1 MPLSLLLPKFPETY
15 LPKNF
20 TLLIAM
26 SRHCPQNLPEFDP
39 YSPSIHIADLRDFIY
54 WMNPHVIIPNN
65 FKLDD
70 YRKTAYKLLHPTEDR
85 PSRNRSSSS
94 AHARKNK
101 THPTSPKPQRTKEL
115 LVTDFDPDNPN
126 LQISDLKEFITHFN
140 PNAHITNKACLRDLC
155 EMARNLTIPTWGRSP
170 QPRRIGLSGTPQS
183 KPRLASPSPKPKEL
197 IGSFIT
203 KFNPD
208 DINLRISDLKEFI
221 NQVSPSTNIPV
232 RITLKELRAMAHEV
246 TYIPRG
252 CAPLSNTP
260 KPRNLREAL
269 LAAFDPNAPGMRIA
283 DLKEFITQ
291 LSPGTPIPTKV
302 RLGELREIACNLIQQ
317 RSKSAE
323 TSPRSIKEFN
333 PYASHIRKADLQEFI
348 YKNNPDS
355 RIPGNIML
363 AELREMA
370 DAIIHPQTVH
380 SQVSQPRCKIPQSN
394 SSYHVPS
401 NVTLVELKNMTYR
414 LIHPHRNLPQTSQD
428 QNKRPQSRA
437 GSPAQPGL
445 RSRSALPHLKS
456 IWNFDPYASHICKAY
471 LQEVI
476 LQIDPSCHIP
486 SNTRLSELR
495 DMVYRMIHPQ
505 SVPALASKATKKR
518 PQSRATSPACPGLRM
533 RSALP
538 ALKNINTFDPYA
550 SHIRKADLQEFI
562 LQIDP
567 SSHIPSNTRRAE
579 LRDMAYRMIH
589 PQSAPRHASNV
600 QASQSRASSP
610 AQPGHRTRSASPA
623 IISIKNFDPYA
634 PHVKKADLREV
645 IFQIDPCSHVPRNIG
660 LSALRD
666 LVYQMIH
673 PCTVNPQASNAD
685 KVPQSRAASPAQS
698 ELRLRSD
705 QLPSRSIKNFDP
717 YAPHINK
724 ADLREVIFQIDSNSQ
739 IPNNIRLAELRN
751 MAFRMIHPH
760 DSLPQEDFEFDH
772 FDPYDSNV
780 QLSHLRE
787 FIFKMDPNCHIPSDV
802 RLPHLCDL
810 AYRLLSPSIQ
820 ACPSAPAPSVNY
832 SSVRYPSTSRKS
844 QSPHR
849 VQFSDQH
856 MPFTGKQI
864 HSNVSSQKT
873 FTHDVEIGNE
883 YGQCSSGKSTA
894 NEDHNEISDESQ
906 ESNGSAGSKDNNNKF
921 EVSSDDLSDSSKSI
935 VQRGCLKK
943 QRLLKSQSSEAGT
956 PGTSKQK
963 TGSSI
968 HQQVII
974 DHSSSDHSSDPPT
987 YHCNRKRYFNRVPV
1001 PPDVEFMME
1010 TKGLEYGF
1018 TLSDE
1023 STTKSLHHSKPKIS
1037 HKSSNQ
1043 SKSSTS
1049 KAQNKKNNKQKTSSS
1064 IHQQVIIDHSSS
1076 DHSSDPSTY
1085 HCNRKHYLNGVPV
1098 PPDVEFTMETDG
1110 LETGSTLSNKSTTK
1124 SSHHSKPKS
1133 SHECPKSSHLG
1144 TDSIPCKVFPDLID
1158 FSGPNQFTT
1167 FPSSSNALLPAIR
1180 PSTSKIDQPPTL
1192 THNCV
1197 SSPLPFAP
1205 PRPPKPPALCP
1216 SQLDRV
1222 HQLPAVQSN
1231 FCFQSNE
1238 TIPESGVKIVDHN
1251 GFIKALFENPL
1262 QDQLTAKAHHLAI
1275 VKNVPSNLSEMPP
1288 VQDFLTTEKSNS
1300 LSSKCSAGNNT
1311 TIPTKLPT
1319 TMQHI
1324 DLPGADCQK
1333 NLFKPEENRENKKTN
1348 SLITN
1353 PMNVSL
1359 TEKQISGGQSRRSL
1373 EHPGPIKSM
1382 PKRPN
1387 VGLFATTNTNL
1398 EACELER
1405 QFPPHNE
1412 AVLQSHLHLESVP
1425 INFGEPTSFGIAS
1438 IQGSLLIAPAPIPIS
1453 KNTTTSLAIAP
1464 APIPISK
1471 SATANSIMSS
1481 NSIIHDKN
1489 LQQSSSLQSGNLDA
1503 FPAVLNPSVELE
1515 QPNTTLGI
1523 VTQSERLFKSDNV
1536 QLSASTIL
1544 THNPWATKKE
1554 FKPVPLT
1561 PPF

>member
-1 MPLSLLLPKFPETY
+1 
-15 LPKNF
+15 
-20 TLLIAM
+20 
-26 SRHCPQNLPEFDP
+26 
-39 YSPSIHIADLRDFIY
+39 
-54 WMNPHVIIPNN
+54 
-65 FKLDD
+65 
-70 YRKTAYKLLHPTEDR
+70 
-85 PSRNRSSSS
+85 
-94 AHARKNK
+94 
-101 THPTSPKPQRTKEL
+101 
-115 LVTDFDPDNPN
+115 
-126 LQISDLKEFITHFN
+126 
-140 PNAHITNKACLRDLC
+140 
-155 EMARNLTIPTWGRSP
+155 
-170 QPRRIGLSGTPQS
+170 
-183 KPRLASPSPKPKEL
+183 
-197 IGSFIT
+197 
-203 KFNPD
+203 
-208 DINLRISDLKEFI
+208 
-221 NQVSPSTNIPV
+221 
-232 RITLKELRAMAHEV
+232 
-246 TYIPRG
+246 
-252 CAPLSNTP
+252 
-260 KPRNLREAL
+260 
-269 LAAFDPNAPGMRIA
+269 
-283 DLKEFITQ
+283 
-291 LSPGTPIPTKV
+291 
-302 RLGELREIACNLIQQ
+302 
-317 RSKSAE
+317 
-323 TSPRSIKEFN
+323 
-333 PYASHIRKADLQEFI
+333 
-348 YKNNPDS
+348 
-355 RIPGNIML
+355 
-363 AELREMA
+363 
-370 DAIIHPQTVH
+370 
-380 SQVSQPRCKIPQSN
+380 
-394 SSYHVPS
+394 
-401 NVTLVELKNMTYR
+401 MTYTPPQILHQSR
-414 LIHPHRNLPQTSQD
+414 LIHPHCNIPQTSQD
-428 QNKRPQSRA
+428 QNKRPWSRA

-456 IWNFDPYASHICKAY
+456 IWNFDPYASHICKAD

-495 DMVYRMIHPQ
+495 DMVYMMIQPQ

-518 PQSRATSPACPGLRM
+518 PQSRATSPARPGLRM

-610 AQPGHRTRSASPA
+610 ARHGHRTRLASPA
-623 IISIKNFDPYA
+623 IVSIKNFNPYA
-634 PHVKKADLREV
+634 PHVKKADLKEV
-645 IFQIDPCSHVPRNIG
+645 IFQIDPSSHVPSNIG

-685 KVPQSRAASPAQS
+685 KAPQSRAASPAQS

-705 QLPSRSIKNFDP
+705 QLPSRSIKKFDP

-724 ADLREVIFQIDSNSQ
+724 ADLREVIFQIDPNSQ
-739 IPNNIRLAELRN
+739 IPNNIQLAELRN

-760 DSLPQEDFEFDH
+760 DSLPQEDFEFYH
-772 FDPYDSNV
+772 FNPYDSNV

-787 FIFKMDPNCHIPSDV
+787 FIFKMDPNFRIPSGV
-802 RLPHLCDL
+802 RLPHHHDL
-810 AYRLLSPSIQ
+810 AYRLSSPSIQ

-832 SSVRYPSTSRKS
+832 SSVWYPSTTRKS

-856 MPFTGKQI
+856 MPITGKQI
-864 HSNVSSQKT
+864 HSSFSSQKT
-873 FTHDVEIGNE
+873 FTHDAEIGNE

-894 NEDHNEISDESQ
+894 NKDHNGISDESQ
-906 ESNGSAGSKDNNNKF
+906 ESNGSAGSKDNKNKF

-935 VQRGCLKK
+935 AQRGCLKK

-956 PGTSKQK
+956 PGTSKVNKSNKSTANSNKLRFIRSRPQTNKFHKQKTSSSVHQEVIIDHPCSDHSSNPPTYHCNRKQYFNGVPVPPDVEFMMETKGLEYGSTLSDESTTKSSHHSKPKTSHKSSNQSKSSRSKAQTKKKKQK

-987 YHCNRKRYFNRVPV
+987 YHCNRKGYFNGVLV

-1010 TKGLEYGF
+1010 TEGLEYGS
-1018 TLSDE
+1018 TLSNE
-1023 STTKSLHHSKPKIS
+1023 STKKSLHHSKPKIS

-1049 KAQNKKNNKQKTSSS
+1049 KAQNKKNNKQKTSNS

-1076 DHSSDPSTY
+1076 DHSSNPSTY
-1085 HCNRKHYLNGVPV
+1085 HCSRKRNLNGVPV
-1098 PPDVEFTMETDG
+1098 PPDVEFTMETNG
-1110 LETGSTLSNKSTTK
+1110 LEYGSTLSNKSTTK
-1124 SSHHSKPKS
+1124 SLHH
-1133 SHECPKSSHLG
+1133 
-1144 TDSIPCKVFPDLID
+1144 I
-1158 FSGPNQFTT
+1158 
-1167 FPSSSNALLPAIR
+1167 
-1180 PSTSKIDQPPTL
+1180 
-1192 THNCV
+1192 
-1197 SSPLPFAP
+1197 
-1205 PRPPKPPALCP
+1205 
-1216 SQLDRV
+1216 
-1222 HQLPAVQSN
+1222 
-1231 FCFQSNE
+1231 
-1238 TIPESGVKIVDHN
+1238 DHN

-1262 QDQLTAKAHHLAI
+1262 QDQLTAKGHHLAI

-1333 NLFKPEENRENKKTN
+1333 NLFNLKKIEKTVETTN
-1348 SLITN
+1348 SLIKN

-1359 TEKQISGGQSRRSL
+1359 TEKQISGGQSKRSL

-1382 PKRPN
+1382 PKCPN
-1387 VGLFATTNTNL
+1387 VGLFSTTNTNL
-1398 EACELER
+1398 EACKLEH

-1438 IQGSLLIAPAPIPIS
+1438 IQGSLAIAPAPIPIS

-1471 SATANSIMSS
+1471 SATTNRIMSS

-1523 VTQSERLFKSDNV
+1523 VTQSERLFKSNNV
-1536 QLSASTIL
+1536 QLLASTIL

-1561 PPF
+1561 PLSEPCSKKSKFSTKDQTFHVNTTAIPSTIKLDKSKKSYK

>member
-1 MPLSLLLPKFPETY
+1 MPLSLLLPKFPEIY
-15 LPKNF
+15 LSQNF

-26 SRHCPQNLPEFDP
+26 LRHRPQNLPEFDP
-39 YSPSIHIADLRDFIY
+39 YSPSIYIADLRDFIY

-70 YRKTAYKLLHPTEDR
+70 YQKTAYKLLHPTEDR
-85 PSRNRSSSS
+85 PSRNY
-94 AHARKNK
+94 
-101 THPTSPKPQRTKEL
+101 TPKPQ
-115 LVTDFDPDNPN
+115 
-126 LQISDLKEFITHFN
+126 
-140 PNAHITNKACLRDLC
+140 
-155 EMARNLTIPTWGRSP
+155 
-170 QPRRIGLSGTPQS
+170 
-183 KPRLASPSPKPKEL
+183 
-197 IGSFIT
+197 
-203 KFNPD
+203 
-208 DINLRISDLKEFI
+208 
-221 NQVSPSTNIPV
+221 
-232 RITLKELRAMAHEV
+232 
-246 TYIPRG
+246 
-252 CAPLSNTP
+252 
-260 KPRNLREAL
+260 NLREAL

-291 LSPGTPIPTKV
+291 LSPGTPIPTKI
-302 RLGELREIACNLIQQ
+302 RLGELREIACNLIRQ

-333 PYASHIRKADLQEFI
+333 PYASHICKADLQEFI

-355 RIPGNIML
+355 HIPGNIML

-370 DAIIHPQTVH
+370 NAIIHPQTVH
-380 SQVSQPRCKIPQSN
+380 SQVSQPRCKIPQSRATSPDCLELRSRSASPPLIN
-394 SSYHVPS
+394 IKNFNPYAPQIRKADLKNIILQIDSSYHVPS

-414 LIHPHRNLPQTSQD
+414 LIHPHCNLPQTSQD
-428 QNKRPQSRA
+428 QNKRPWSRA

-456 IWNFDPYASHICKAY
+456 IWNFDPYASHICKAN

-486 SNTRLSELR
+486 SNTRLSKLR

-518 PQSRATSPACPGLRM
+518 PQSRATSPARPGLRM

-550 SHIRKADLQEFI
+550 SHICKANLQEFI

-589 PQSAPRHASNV
+589 PQSAPWHASNV
-600 QASQSRASSP
+600 QASQST
-610 AQPGHRTRSASPA
+610 QPGHRTRLASPA

-634 PHVKKADLREV
+634 PHIKKADLRKV
-645 IFQIDPCSHVPRNIG
+645 IFQIDPCSHVPSNIG

-685 KVPQSRAASPAQS
+685 KAPKSRAASPAQS

-705 QLPSRSIKNFDP
+705 QLLSRSIKNFDP

-810 AYRLLSPSIQ
+810 TYRLLSPSNQ

-832 SSVRYPSTSRKS
+832 SLVWYPSTSRKS

-849 VQFSDQH
+849 VQFLDQH
-856 MPFTGKQI
+856 MTITGKQI

-873 FTHDVEIGNE
+873 FTHDAEIGNE

-906 ESNGSAGSKDNNNKF
+906 ESNSSAGSKDNNNEF
-921 EVSSDDLSDSSKSI
+921 EVSSDDSSDSSKSI
-935 VQRGCLKK
+935 AQRGCLKK

-956 PGTSKQK
+956 PGTSK
-963 TGSSI
+963 
-968 HQQVII
+968 
-974 DHSSSDHSSDPPT
+974 
-987 YHCNRKRYFNRVPV
+987 
-1001 PPDVEFMME
+1001 
-1010 TKGLEYGF
+1010 
-1018 TLSDE
+1018 
-1023 STTKSLHHSKPKIS
+1023 
-1037 HKSSNQ
+1037 
-1043 SKSSTS
+1043 
-1049 KAQNKKNNKQKTSSS
+1049 
-1064 IHQQVIIDHSSS
+1064 
-1076 DHSSDPSTY
+1076 
-1085 HCNRKHYLNGVPV
+1085 
-1098 PPDVEFTMETDG
+1098 
-1110 LETGSTLSNKSTTK
+1110 
-1124 SSHHSKPKS
+1124 
-1133 SHECPKSSHLG
+1133 
-1144 TDSIPCKVFPDLID
+1144 
-1158 FSGPNQFTT
+1158 
-1167 FPSSSNALLPAIR
+1167 
-1180 PSTSKIDQPPTL
+1180 PPTL

-1205 PRPPKPPALCP
+1205 PCPPKPPALCP

-1238 TIPESGVKIVDHN
+1238 TIPESGVKIVDHD
-1251 GFIKALFENPL
+1251 GFIKALLKNPL
-1262 QDQLTAKAHHLAI
+1262 QDQLTAKGHHLAI
-1275 VKNVPSNLSEMPP
+1275 VKNFPSNLSEMPP

-1324 DLPGADCQK
+1324 DLPGA
-1333 NLFKPEENRENKKTN
+1333 EKTI

-1359 TEKQISGGQSRRSL
+1359 MEKQISGSQSRRSL

-1382 PKRPN
+1382 PKLPN

-1398 EACELER
+1398 EACKLER
-1405 QFPPHNE
+1405 QFSPHNE
-1412 AVLQSHLHLESVP
+1412 AVLQSHLHHESVP

-1438 IQGSLLIAPAPIPIS
+1438 IQGSLAIAPAPIPIS

-1471 SATANSIMSS
+1471 SATTNRIMSS

-1489 LQQSSSLQSGNLDA
+1489 LQQSLSTNQSSNLYQTTSSLQSGSLDA

-1523 VTQSERLFKSDNV
+1523 VTQSERLFKSNNI

-1561 PPF
+1561 PLSEPCRKKSKFSTKDPTFHVNTTAIPSTIKLDTSKKSYKQNDYILASNQNPWVDLEISQLSTCPLLGSQTEDSNSTHCDESSAPVNELFQQLADKNKVKILQKDSNIGTIAFSTKSPFSTTHGGQLSSEHPATSEPSSKPQGHPVTFNAQNPEDPSVPVDIRFHHSTDKSQIGITAPQKSKSFPNAHDSQHSPEHAIASEPSSKGLETATKGESLYKLQDNKHISEEPIRASHPLVNTVESKQIFVIQAQEACKE